1 MYLVLFRIDGK
12 CYIYIYSNR
21 SYLLFYWRGYGET
34 VHGGVDK
41 GIFILSEFIIATR
54 CRLVTLVPQSLY
66 YVLSIKTRS
75 IASDI
80 NLV

>member
-1 MYLVLFRIDGK
+1 MENITYTYILTGPTYFSIGGDMEKLF
-12 CYIYIYSNR
+12 
-21 SYLLFYWRGYGET
+21 
-34 VHGGVDK
+34 HGGVDK